1 MKPFA
6 TPPHAESTGSVA
18 HKHTRHADGQALLT
32 QPLWR
37 HHLLRVDAVSRTV
50 LPWLQAIA
58 LLAARLFLLAV
69 FFRSGLSK
77 LQDWDSTLFLFQEEY
92 HVPLL
97 PPALAAIIGTAGELG
112 LSALLAL
119 GVLSRPAA
127 LGLFMV
133 NLVAAISYPDLSA
146 AGLKDHQLWGVLCLG
161 LALFGP
167 GALSIDAFVWR
178 RLRHGQQA

>member
-1 MKPFA
+1 MKPLA
-6 TPPHAESTGSVA
+6 TTPHAESPDSA
-18 HKHTRHADGQALLT
+18 APNNTRHTAAQAKLA
-32 QPLWR
+32 QPVWR
-37 HHLLRVDAVSRTV
+37 QHLLRVDAISRTT
-50 LPWLQAIA
+50 LPWLQALA
-58 LLAARLFLLAV
+58 LLAARLFLLSV

-92 HVPLL
+92 HVPVL
-97 PPALAAIIGTAGELG
+97 PPALAAIMGTAGELG

-127 LGLFMV
+127 VGLFMV

-146 AGLKDHQLWGVLCLG
+146 AGLKDHQLWGVLCMA

-167 GALSIDAFVWR
+167 GALSVDAFVWR
-178 RLRHGQQA
+178 RLRAGPPA

>member
-1 MKPFA
+1 MKPLV
-6 TPPHAESTGSVA
+6 TTPHAESPNSA
-18 HKHTRHADGQALLT
+18 AQKSSHLAAGQAKLA
-32 QPLWR
+32 QPVWR
-37 HHLLRVDAVSRTV
+37 LQLLRVDALSRAV
-50 LPWLQAIA
+50 LPWLQALA
-58 LLAARLFLLAV
+58 LLAARLFLLSV
-69 FFRSGLSK
+69 FFWAGLSK

-97 PPALAAIIGTAGELG
+97 PPALAAILGTAGELG

-127 LGLFMV
+127 VGLFMV

-167 GALSIDAFVWR
+167 GALSVDALVWR
-178 RLRHGQQA
+178 RLRKGQQA